1 MLIYV
6 SNPDTDFAPTIT
18 SGPPAITTIGAG
30 ANFSCTV
37 SAKPTAHVFWTEGD
51 SRHRMDI
58 LTPENLDQKDWV
70 TTYEVLED
78 GIVQAQLHI
87 PRTTEVDFLSIIY
100 CVAVNKMGQAKQI
113 FKLEMP
119 LPSSSSV
126 HRKYWP
132 QWSL

>member
-37 SAKPTAHVFWTEGD
+37 SAKPTANVFWTEGD
-51 SRHRMDI
+51 SPHRMDI

-70 TTYEVLED
+70 ITYKILED
-78 GIVQAQLHI
+78 GTVEAQLHI
-87 PRTTEVDFLSIIY
+87 RRTTEVDFLSTFH
-100 CVAVNKMGQAKQI
+100 CFAVNDMGQAKQM
-113 FKLEMP
+113 FKLDIH
-119 LPSSSSV
+119 LTSSSYKNLLY
-126 HRKYWP
+126 R
-132 QWSL
+132 LL